1 MRNLPESRHA
11 PKLRDSQFDRLDA
24 VSHGKGEYAPHA
36 ARFGGG
42 AGQMGS
48 NDLPPYAPS
57 PAQGKPLGCVARHTP
72 RPPPPHRLLRAS
84 PAVPPAGC
92 GRLAGLL
99 HRPGRPR
106 LPGTVTRA
114 PCHRGPPP
122 GTVTRVPSAAKPP
135 APLRTPPPAR
145 RRPPASRPSGSQR
158 QVTPWADR
166 SAPRWGRDRGSTASV
181 RPASSSRPGSWARR
195 AASAHQAA
203 VSADGVPAA
212 SDRPRPW
219 GARPAASTPPG
230 SPSRPCR
237 RSWSRLRRR
246 RAPYRP
252 CPSGPGRRTRP
263 ARPRR
268 RRVRP
273 RHHAAAATSRGQARR
288 RRRSRSHSR
297 RRPQAPLRW
306 RTRRHNG
313 RGRTTGARGHLRG
326 HRTRF
331 PCPTPQ
337 APQGTRPAPLPGP
350 AVRPCRKPS
359 RARRDSS
366 DTA

>member
-57 PAQGKPLGCVARHTP
+57 PAQGKPPGCVARHTP
-72 RPPPPHRLLRAS
+72 AAPSVAPAPPGFPCRPACPR
-84 PAVPPAGC
+84 C
-92 GRLAGLL
+92 GRLTGPLR
-99 HRPGRPR
+99 RPRPSASPR
-106 LPGTVTRA
+106 LPSAPSDACRVTTAR
-114 PCHRGPPP
+114 P

-135 APLRTPPPAR
+135 APRRTPPPAR
-145 RRPPASRPSGSQR
+145 RRPPASRPSGSPR
-158 QVTPWADR
+158 PVTPWADR

-181 RPASSSRPGSWARR
+181 RPAPSSRPGSWARR

-203 VSADGVPAA
+203 ASADGAPAA

-219 GARPAASTPPG
+219 GVRPAARTPPG
-230 SPSRPCR
+230 SPSRPSR
-237 RSWSRLRRR
+237 RSWSLLRRP
-246 RAPYRP
+246 RAPYHP
-252 CPSGPGRRTRP
+252 CPSGPGRRNRP
-263 ARPRR
+263 ARARR

-273 RHHAAAATSRGQARR
+273 RHHAAAATSRAQARR

-297 RRPQAPLRW
+297 RRPRAPLRW

-313 RGRTTGARGHLRG
+313 RGRTTGARGAPPGAQDAVSLPNSPSPAG
-326 HRTRF
+326 DTPRTAAR
-331 PCPTPQ
+331 PRRE
-337 APQGTRPAPLPGP
+337 APP
-350 AVRPCRKPS
+350 
-359 RARRDSS
+359 
-366 DTA
+366 